1 MLRRPCVPSASRV
14 ATWTAGSDMP
24 RTPILPG
31 FDPASIRARIL
42 ADIIR
47 RAARPSNAMKG

>member
-1 MLRRPCVPSASRV
+1 
-14 ATWTAGSDMP
+14 MP